1 MICGVYRLCSSGD
14 EGAVKERLS
23 RLPKSSIQQCTKAP
37 SDEDVDVSKYYLLCI
52 VDTSIIWTCTFTW
65 YKPFYFQVHVDYSF
79 YR

>member
-52 VDTSIIWTCTFTW
+52 VDTSII
-65 YKPFYFQVHVDYSF
+65 
-79 YR
+79 

>member
-37 SDEDVDVSKYYLLCI
+37 SDDEDVDVSKYCNVLPLFFPRYTGVKKTQHYKLFISNPI
-52 VDTSIIWTCTFTW
+52 VLF
-65 YKPFYFQVHVDYSF
+65 
-79 YR
+79 